1 MVQNS
6 ASFKR
11 GAEIVRQEVFGH
23 VPQLNVG
30 SGGKTAKKQ
39 LTGTY
44 LARYYP
50 ESINKY
56 ARMVSSAQI
65 IDTGNP
71 AGLLTVDAL
80 LDPNRFMTTGK
91 QRRKNTEG

>member
-1 MVQNS
+1 MSSTAVQKLVRNS

-11 GAEIVRQEVFGH
+11 GAEVVRQEVFGH

-39 LTGTY
+39 FTGPY

-50 ESINKY
+50 DSINKY
-56 ARMVSSAQI
+56 ARMVRSIEKKQI
-65 IDTGNP
+65 FNYGC
-71 AGLLTVDAL
+71 TVL
-80 LDPNRFMTTGK
+80 
-91 QRRKNTEG
+91 